1 MTASCWRGP
10 AIGIFGLL
18 LMEFCFVKIHQKSL
32 FVCKFLL
39 KFFHYM
45 FLFYKIEIGQTKKI
59 NPVHLKCWIE
69 RTKWIYL
76 WEKEQFVWNYQ
87 LKIFQPNLAFKLMDS
102 SQPINIFSIKYKNV
116 IPENIYIFSEEQS
129 IEKQKDR
136 IKKDKEFLE
145 R

>member
-1 MTASCWRGP
+1 
-10 AIGIFGLL
+10 
-18 LMEFCFVKIHQKSL
+18 
-32 FVCKFLL
+32 
-39 KFFHYM
+39 
-45 FLFYKIEIGQTKKI
+45 
-59 NPVHLKCWIE
+59 
-69 RTKWIYL
+69 
-76 WEKEQFVWNYQ
+76 
-87 LKIFQPNLAFKLMDS
+87 MDS